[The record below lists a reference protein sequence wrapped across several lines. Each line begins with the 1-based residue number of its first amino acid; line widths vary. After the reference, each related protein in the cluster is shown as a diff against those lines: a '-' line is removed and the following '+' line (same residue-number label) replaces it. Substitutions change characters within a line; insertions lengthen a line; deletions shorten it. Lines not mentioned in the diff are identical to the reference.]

1 MERAARVRKG
11 PVPPAGPPPRHML
24 KLNRPIGQKSY
35 GTAAPAEPP
44 LGHMRGTAGPDE
56 AVGRKKSYRTT
67 APAEP
72 PLGQRS
78 YGIAARD
85 GPPCGQQS
93 YRTPGAYR
101 TPAPVTTLDI
111 PPPGPVTP
119 PAGPVTP
126 PAGPA
131 EAAGPKK
138 SYGTTA
144 PAEPPRGQRSYGT
157 AAPDGPPC
165 GQQSYGAAAPVTT
178 PDTPPAGPVTPPAGP
193 VTPPAGPAEAAGP
206 KKSYCTAAPVTSPDR
221 RLARSRS
228 PPRSRHD
235 IPEWCQERLKVA
247 AVLAASDS
255 NLRHYST
262 DSLILEL
269 YRRTF
274 QT

>member
-1 MERAARVRKG
+1 MPDFQCSVSGCEDYDVEWAARVRKG

-24 KLNRPIGQKSY
+24 KLNRPIERKSY

-93 YRTPGAYR
+93 YRTPRAYR
-101 TPAPVTTLDI
+101 TPAPVT
-111 PPPGPVTP
+111 
-119 PAGPVTP
+119 A
-126 PAGPA
+126 
-131 EAAGPKK
+131 
-138 SYGTTA
+138 
-144 PAEPPRGQRSYGT
+144 
-157 AAPDGPPC
+157 
-165 GQQSYGAAAPVTT
+165 
-178 PDTPPAGPVTPPAGP
+178 PAGP

-206 KKSYCTAAPVTSPDR
+206 KKSYCIAAPVTSPDR

>member
-1 MERAARVRKG
+1 MERAASVRKG

-24 KLNRPIGQKSY
+24 KLNRPIGRKSY

-93 YRTPGAYR
+93 YRTPRAYR

-111 PPPGPVTP
+111 PEPPGPVTP

-138 SYGTTA
+138 SY
-144 PAEPPRGQRSYGT
+144 
-157 AAPDGPPC
+157 C
-165 GQQSYGAAAPVTT
+165 I
-178 PDTPPAGPVTPPAGP
+178 
-193 VTPPAGPAEAAGP
+193 
-206 KKSYCTAAPVTSPDR
+206 AAPVTSPDR

-235 IPEWCQERLKVA
+235 IPEWCQERLKDA
-247 AVLAASDS
+247 ARWASSDS
-255 NLRHYST
+255 NLRYYST

>member
-93 YRTPGAYR
+93 YRTPRAYR

-138 SYGTTA
+138 SY
-144 PAEPPRGQRSYGT
+144 
-157 AAPDGPPC
+157 C
-165 GQQSYGAAAPVTT
+165 I
-178 PDTPPAGPVTPPAGP
+178 
-193 VTPPAGPAEAAGP
+193 
-206 KKSYCTAAPVTSPDR
+206 AAPVTSPDR

-228 PPRSRHD
+228 PRRSSQD

>member
-1 MERAARVRKG
+1 MERAASVRKG

-111 PPPGPVTP
+111 PEPP
-119 PAGPVTP
+119 GPVTP

-157 AAPDGPPC
+157 AAPAGPPC
-165 GQQSYGAAAPVTT
+165 GHQSYG
-178 PDTPPAGPVTPPAGP
+178 
-193 VTPPAGPAEAAGP
+193 
-206 KKSYCTAAPVTSPDR
+206 TAAPVTSPDR

>member
-1 MERAARVRKG
+1 MERAACVRKG

-24 KLNRPIGQKSY
+24 KLNRPIERKSY

-44 LGHMRGTAGPDE
+44 LGHMRGTAGPAE
-56 AVGRKKSYRTT
+56 AVGR
-67 APAEP
+67 
-72 PLGQRS
+72 
-78 YGIAARD
+78 
-85 GPPCGQQS
+85 
-93 YRTPGAYR
+93 
-101 TPAPVTTLDI
+101 
-111 PPPGPVTP
+111 
-119 PAGPVTP
+119 
-126 PAGPA
+126 
-131 EAAGPKK
+131 KK

-157 AAPDGPPC
+157 AAPAGPPC
-165 GQQSYGAAAPVTT
+165 GHQSYG
-178 PDTPPAGPVTPPAGP
+178 
-193 VTPPAGPAEAAGP
+193 
-206 KKSYCTAAPVTSPDR
+206 TAAPVTSPDR

>member
-1 MERAARVRKG
+1 MPDFQCSVSGCEDYDVEWAARVRKG
-11 PVPPAGPPPRHML
+11 PLPPAGPPPEHML
-24 KLNRPIGQKSY
+24 RPIGQKSY

-44 LGHMRGTAGPDE
+44 LGHMRGTAGPAE
-56 AVGRKKSYRTT
+56 AVGRKKSYGTT

-72 PLGQRS
+72 PRPRWWKQLVGRYTVRS
-78 YGIAARD
+78 
-85 GPPCGQQS
+85 
-93 YRTPGAYR
+93 
-101 TPAPVTTLDI
+101 
-111 PPPGPVTP
+111 PPGPQSAVP

-144 PAEPPRGQRSYGT
+144 PAEPPRGQRSYGN
-157 AAPDGPPC
+157 AAPAGPPC
-165 GQQSYGAAAPVTT
+165 GHQSYG
-178 PDTPPAGPVTPPAGP
+178 
-193 VTPPAGPAEAAGP
+193 
-206 KKSYCTAAPVTSPDR
+206 TAAPVTSPDR

-228 PPRSRHD
+228 PRRSSQD

-274 QT
+274 QP

>member
-1 MERAARVRKG
+1 MERAASVRKG

-24 KLNRPIGQKSY
+24 KLNRPIERKSY

-44 LGHMRGTAGPDE
+44 LGHMRGTAGPAE
-56 AVGRKKSYRTT
+56 AVGR
-67 APAEP
+67 
-72 PLGQRS
+72 
-78 YGIAARD
+78 
-85 GPPCGQQS
+85 
-93 YRTPGAYR
+93 
-101 TPAPVTTLDI
+101 
-111 PPPGPVTP
+111 
-119 PAGPVTP
+119 
-126 PAGPA
+126 
-131 EAAGPKK
+131 KK

-144 PAEPPRGQRSYGT
+144 PAEPPRGQ
-157 AAPDGPPC
+157 P
-165 GQQSYGAAAPVTT
+165 

-206 KKSYCTAAPVTSPDR
+206 KKSYCIAAPVTSPDR

-235 IPEWCQERLKVA
+235 IPEWCQERLKDA
-247 AVLAASDS
+247 ARWATSDS